1 MVDIRQYSHIGAVE
15 LIWIPTK
22 TRDIEIVEQMQ
33 LKSGETIQKRQST
46 YNPPVAMALT
56 LKNN

>member
-33 LKSGETIQKRQST
+33 LKKWRNYSKATIDIQPARTNRANTEK
-46 YNPPVAMALT
+46 
-56 LKNN
+56 